1 MSEEIWLLQVLFC
14 TGGGTGI
21 GYAQVEGMMKHGCD
35 AVILSRRKEVI
46 ESAASQLS
54 SSTGRRCIGLQG
66 DVRRPESLKAAVESA
81 LKEFGRIDFVICAA
95 GNFLSPIE
103 QLSENAFKTVIEIDL
118 LGTYN
123 TLKATLPSLKKTR
136 GSIIATSALLHYL
149 PSPLQAHVSAA
160 KAGIDALIRVVAAE
174 YGPLGIRANTLH
186 PGGIEGT
193 EGMKRLSVDAALELK
208 RIPIGRVGT
217 LDDMAN
223 ATIFLFSEAASNI
236 TGSALVSDGLQ
247 WAFPLKAT
255 MWDDS
260 KL

>member
-1 MSEEIWLLQVLFC
+1 MSVPSTTVFRPDIFKGKVLFC

-46 ESAASQLS
+46 ESAASKLS

-66 DVRRPESLKAAVESA
+66 DVRLPESLKAAVESA

-193 EGMKRLSVDAALELK
+193 EGLSYSKHSFTSPL
-208 RIPIGRVGT
+208 IQH
-217 LDDMAN
+217 
-223 ATIFLFSEAASNI
+223 FSEKIQNVCTINYRFQARY
-236 TGSALVSDGLQ
+236 LQ
-247 WAFPLKAT
+247 GEG
-255 MWDDS
+255 
-260 KL
+260 